1 MFARND
7 QREIDA
13 PLFISDYLVDADVL
27 LLRLDHPHAL
37 FAHLVHYAKYVDRV
51 HVRYLKGEQNGLFKT
66 DLKYISRIIL
76 DFENVAVARRKMREE
91 KEHIIQ
97 HSAESSSLLMMSPP
111 PAFNCLLKIM
121 VAGVFTTHQ
130 AVSQLL

>member
-1 MFARND
+1 MT
-7 QREIDA
+7 
-13 PLFISDYLVDADVL
+13 YLVDADVL

-97 HSAESSSLLMMSPP
+97 HSAESSSFFKDHGGRRFYDPP
-111 PAFNCLLKIM
+111 SCFSTFMKF
-121 VAGVFTTHQ
+121 G
-130 AVSQLL
+130 

>member
-1 MFARND
+1 MRHYS
-7 QREIDA
+7 
-13 PLFISDYLVDADVL
+13 LVISDYLVDADVL

-97 HSAESSSLLMMSPP
+97 YSAESSSLLMMSPP
-111 PAFNCLLKIM
+111 LF
-121 VAGVFTTHQ
+121 
-130 AVSQLL
+130 QLSFKDHGGRRFYDPPSCFSTFMKFG